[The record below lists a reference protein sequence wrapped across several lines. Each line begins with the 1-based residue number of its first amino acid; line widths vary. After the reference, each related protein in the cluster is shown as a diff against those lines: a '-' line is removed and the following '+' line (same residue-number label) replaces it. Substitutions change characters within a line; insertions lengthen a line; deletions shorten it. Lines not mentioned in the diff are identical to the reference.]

1 MFDRKLGSEAVSPA
15 ISVAPAWSEVTDL
28 GESNYRIRLGGTFGS
43 AWLANLCRGLAGQRI
58 SIERAHAMRA
68 QNCSWSAELH
78 VCSLPGAPHP
88 EELPVLQL
96 VAAEVQE
103 LGVLSL
109 DRYEL
114 TASTA
119 HGGTLHL
126 VIEAADSL
134 GLLGALLVQ
143 LAQLSL
149 FPIEMHIETRQ
160 GRAEDSL
167 WLFTTQAARPPQ
179 ELQDALERILVSA
192 LPGAG

>member
-1 MFDRKLGSEAVSPA
+1 MSDLKHGSEAVSPA
-15 ISVAPAWSEVTDL
+15 TSAAPAWSEVTDL

-43 AWLANLCRGLAGQRI
+43 AWLANLCRGLASQRI
-58 SIERAHAMRA
+58 SIQRAHAMQAPNR
-68 QNCSWSAELH
+68 SWGAELH
-78 VCSLPGAPHP
+78 VCALSGAPHP
-88 EELPVLQL
+88 EKLPLLQL
-96 VAAEVQE
+96 VAAEIQE
-103 LGVLSL
+103 LARLEL

-134 GLLGALLVQ
+134 GLLGSLLAK

-149 FPIEMHIETRQ
+149 FPIEMHIETRE

-167 WLFTTQAARPPQ
+167 WLFTTQAARPAQ
-179 ELQDALERILVSA
+179 ELEAALERA
-192 LPGAG
+192 LAGALRTP

>member
-1 MFDRKLGSEAVSPA
+1 MSDLKHGSEAVSPA

-28 GESNYRIRLGGTFGS
+28 GESNYRIRLGGAFGS
-43 AWLANLCRGLAGQRI
+43 AWLANLCRGLASQRI

-68 QNCSWSAELH
+68 PNRSWGAELH
-78 VCSLPGAPHP
+78 VCALPGAPHP
-88 EELPVLQL
+88 EKLPLLQL
-96 VAAEVQE
+96 VAAEIQE
-103 LGVLSL
+103 IGKLEI

-126 VIEAADSL
+126 VIEAADTL
-134 GLLGALLVQ
+134 GLLGSLLAQ
-143 LAQLSL
+143 LAQLTL

-179 ELQDALERILVSA
+179 ELEDALGRVLAAASSA
-192 LPGAG
+192 R